1 MKEKIR
7 LGKDTVDKYTWQMK
21 FASLGLLLLTLVALG
36 TMSAASAATGTHPAG
51 MAPPANAA
59 GEAACISCHAT
70 TNAQLSDGSGPVTCA
85 SCHADPFPA
94 VTPTP
99 TTTATPTPTPTP
111 TPQAGPTLTL
121 TLNTTGTTPTV
132 TNITSAVMRNTAGVT
147 VTTATMPDN
156 VTAQF
161 VLTGIYP
168 GDYFIEVNGLAG
180 LHVPTRIDSNA
191 SNIFQSVD
199 NRLRNSAIGDSAS
212 HSILGDSVNPTYRIK
227 VYPPGYATS
236 HPIVNYVTGLNET
249 GYGFVIVSGSINK
262 VEIRELNTSTELSNF
277 TASSANHPFPAVD
290 FQEWILGDVKDSTGA
305 YVSNHGHL
313 DNASVNTAC
322 IGCHANLGT
331 KPATFPPTTANG
343 FCFRCHNGPGGP
355 STGFVD
361 PTVLVAVNGTIAGT
375 VTNVSSGLPISGAT
389 AMTGTQSDITDVNG
403 NYSISIASGTYTVT
417 ASATG
422 YQSNSTSVT
431 VTSGAKVAQNFALT
445 ATPPVTSAAQRPT
458 EIIDNMT
465 GIPVVNEST
474 MNILAENFM
483 NFSAGDQYKI
493 TITRVAD
500 GVVEFNTSGT
510 LMGLT
515 KETIKVNWIPKGKA
529 AYILRSEANTTA
541 DAKIVQVINQKVIS
555 PVPELSTIV
564 LLSAGLIGLFGLARR
579 RNN

>member
-1 MKEKIR
+1 MKDKIR
-7 LGKDTVDKYTWQMK
+7 TGIDTVNKYTLQTK
-21 FASLGLLLLTLVALG
+21 FASLGLLLLMLVALG

-94 VTPTP
+94 V
-99 TTTATPTPTPTP
+99 
-111 TPQAGPTLTL
+111 
-121 TLNTTGTTPTV
+121 
-132 TNITSAVMRNTAGVT
+132 
-147 VTTATMPDN
+147 
-156 VTAQF
+156 
-161 VLTGIYP
+161 
-168 GDYFIEVNGLAG
+168 
-180 LHVPTRIDSNA
+180 
-191 SNIFQSVD
+191 
-199 NRLRNSAIGDSAS
+199 
-212 HSILGDSVNPTYRIK
+212 
-227 VYPPGYATS
+227 
-236 HPIVNYVTGLNET
+236 
-249 GYGFVIVSGSINK
+249 
-262 VEIRELNTSTELSNF
+262 
-277 TASSANHPFPAVD
+277 
-290 FQEWILGDVKDSTGA
+290 
-305 YVSNHGHL
+305 
-313 DNASVNTAC
+313 
-322 IGCHANLGT
+322 
-331 KPATFPPTTANG
+331 
-343 FCFRCHNGPGGP
+343 
-355 STGFVD
+355 
-361 PTVLVAVNGTIAGT
+361 AVNGTIAGT

-389 AMTGTQSDITDVNG
+389 AIAGTQSDITDVNG